1 MYTLRG
7 FHQFTC
13 VLVLAEEYTH
23 RVNTNVTSRWGQR
36 HFAHCLNILRDAV
49 MCMADATPMSFVDG
63 FQMSYV
69 TENQAYMCRDWEG
82 LRAWANAPERGVRT
96 RVTGGEADGEL
107 GPGAL
112 FDFEYPS
119 EIIPFPDLTEQERF
133 GLA

>member
-7 FHQFTC
+7 FHQLTC
-13 VLVLAEEYTH
+13 VLVIAEAYTH
-23 RVNTNVTSRWGQR
+23 RVHTNTTSRWGHR
-36 HFAHCLNILRDAV
+36 HVAHCLNTLRDAV

-69 TENQAYMCRDWEG
+69 TDNQAHMCRDWEG

-96 RVTGGEADGEL
+96 RVTDTEAGNDLE
-107 GPGAL
+107 PGAL
-112 FDFEYPS
+112 FDFEYQT
-119 EIIPFPDLTEQERF
+119 EIIPFPDLTEQERV